1 MTDSRAPGVATTGTG
16 AEPTERR
23 GAFAAVTASTL
34 GWAFDLYDL
43 FILLFV
49 ASTIGPLLFP
59 AKSQTLQLAYTYAS
73 YAVTLIVRPLGSLL
87 FGALADRRGRRRA
100 MILAIVGVGVL
111 TALMGAVPT
120 YAMAGLAAP
129 MIFIVLRLVQGIFV
143 GGVVASTHT
152 MGTETVGKRWRGV
165 TSGLVG
171 ASSAG
176 LGGMLASIVFL
187 IVSAIFPGDAF
198 NTWGWRVMFFTGIG
212 TAAFSLFVFSRV
224 QESPLFK
231 SLASRSAV
239 RRTPVRDLFA
249 NRGYRT
255 VFLMNLAIV
264 TGVAT
269 QYYLT
274 LGYMP
279 TLFAK
284 NVGMSKLESAAIL
297 IPVSAIAII
306 SPLLFGELSERIGR
320 RRKFFICGAINLP
333 LLPLVTIA
341 LGGLHV
347 GRTGMIIASAFALS
361 FFANASIAAVIA
373 FLNER
378 FPTAIRATGTG
389 VSWNT
394 GFAIGGIMPTFVS
407 LAAPSIDAIPKILA
421 IFLAVAAI
429 LLLVGTAVV
438 GEPGRD
444 ELG

>member
-1 MTDSRAPGVATTGTG
+1 MTEPSTTVAGAGDGT
-16 AEPTERR
+16 AQTERR
-23 GAFAAVTASTL
+23 RTFTAVTASTL

-59 AKSQTLQLAYTYAS
+59 GQSPTLQLAYTYGS
-73 YAVTLIVRPLGSLL
+73 YAVTLVVRPLGSLI
-87 FGALADRRGRRRA
+87 FGAIADRSGRRRA
-100 MILAIVGVGVL
+100 MILAIMGVGVL
-111 TALMGAVPT
+111 TALMGTVPT
-120 YAMAGLAAP
+120 YAAVGIIAP
-129 MIFIVLRLVQGIFV
+129 IIFIALRLVQGIFV

-152 MGTETVGKRWRGV
+152 LGTETGGKRWRGV
-165 TSGLVG
+165 ISGIVG

-176 LGGMLASIVFL
+176 MGGMLASIAFL
-187 IVSAIFPGDAF
+187 IVSVIFPGDQF
-198 NTWGWRVMFFTGIG
+198 SVWGWRVMFFTGIG

-224 QESPLFK
+224 HESPIFQR
-231 SLASRSAV
+231 LARNDAV
-239 RRTPVRDLFA
+239 RKTPVRDLFA
-249 NRGYRT
+249 NRTHRN
-255 VFLMNLAIV
+255 VFLLNLTIV
-264 TGVAT
+264 AGVAT

-274 LGYMP
+274 LGYLP

-284 NVGMSKLESAAIL
+284 NVKLSQLESAAVL

-320 RRKFFICGAINLP
+320 RRKFFVCGAINLP
-333 LLPLVTIA
+333 LLPLVTIW

-347 GRTGMIIASAFALS
+347 GQTGQIIIAAFALS
-361 FFANASIAAVIA
+361 FFANASISAIIA

-407 LAAPSIDAIPKILA
+407 LAAPSIDAVPEVLA
-421 IFLAVAAI
+421 IFLAVAVVLMI
-429 LLLVGTAVV
+429 VGSVLVGETS
-438 GEPGRD
+438 RQ
-444 ELG
+444 ELA

>member
-1 MTDSRAPGVATTGTG
+1 MTEPSAPVAGPGTG
-16 AEPTERR
+16 AAQMGRR
-23 GAFAAVTASTL
+23 RTFAAVTASTL

-59 AKSQTLQLAYTYAS
+59 SESPTMQLAYTYGS
-73 YAVTLIVRPLGSLL
+73 YAVTLVVRPLGSLI
-87 FGALADRRGRRRA
+87 FGAIADRSGRRRA
-100 MILAIVGVGVL
+100 MIMAIMGVGVL

-120 YAMAGLAAP
+120 YAAVGLAAP
-129 MIFIVLRLVQGIFV
+129 IIFIALRLVQGIFV

-152 MGTETVGKRWRGV
+152 LGTETSGKRWRGLI
-165 TSGLVG
+165 SGIVG

-187 IVSAIFPGDAF
+187 IVSAIFPGDHF
-198 NTWGWRVMFFTGIG
+198 SSWGWRVMFFTGIG
-212 TAAFSLFVFSRV
+212 TAAFSLFVFTRV
-224 QESPLFK
+224 HESLVFQQLTRK
-231 SLASRSAV
+231 AAV
-239 RRTPVRDLFA
+239 RKTPVRDLFS
-249 NRGYRT
+249 NRKYRT
-255 VFLMNLAIV
+255 VFLLNLTIV

-274 LGYMP
+274 LGYLP

-284 NVGMSKLESAAIL
+284 NVKLSQLESAAIL

-333 LLPLVTIA
+333 LLPLATIW
-341 LGGLHV
+341 LGGMHV
-347 GRTGMIIASAFALS
+347 GDTGDIIIAAFALA
-361 FFANASIAAVIA
+361 FFANASISAIIA

-407 LAAPSIDAIPKILA
+407 LAAPSIDAIPTVLA
-421 IFLAVAAI
+421 IFLAVAVVLMIVGSA
-429 LLLVGTAVV
+429 LVGETRQQDLA
-438 GEPGRD
+438 
-444 ELG
+444 